1 VRILLVDDDAF
12 SRKLMGM
19 YLKPMG
25 CEIELLAGGE
35 ECLERVAAQ
44 PPDLILMDC
53 QMPVMDGFETTRRLR
68 ASQFSGVILALTGNS
83 DDETLRRCSE
93 CGMNGHMS
101 KPVDAG
107 VLRSRIEAA
116 LPHLQLAGAPQT
128 APAPAPVPT
137 EDPLA
142 RARKIADAARSPAIL
157 ARLVGA
163 FLKSA
168 DESVAMLEAGLEA
181 QDGPAVAAA
190 AHRLR
195 GSSGSFGA
203 SSLSEAAGQLED
215 ALQNGSLDA
224 CQPLIEKL
232 KNLWPPLREL
242 LVQNSGGTN
251 P

>member
-1 VRILLVDDDAF
+1 MRILLVDDDAF
-12 SRKLMGM
+12 SRKLMSF

-25 CEIELLAGGE
+25 VEVELLAGGM

-44 PPDLILMDC
+44 TPDLILMDC
-53 QMPVMDGFETTRRLR
+53 QMPDMDGFETTRRLR
-68 ASQFSGVILALTGNS
+68 ASAYVGVILALTGNS
-83 DDETLRRCSE
+83 DEETLRNCSE

-101 KPVDAG
+101 KPVDAA
-107 VLRSRIEAA
+107 VLRARIEEA
-116 LPHLQLAGAPQT
+116 LPHLAL
-128 APAPAPVPT
+128 APAAVAAVEPVVT

-157 ARLVGA
+157 ARLVGS

-168 DESVAMLEAGLEA
+168 DETVGMLEAGLQS
-181 QDGPAVAAA
+181 QDAPAVAAA

-203 SSLSEAAGQLED
+203 TSLSEAAGKLED
-215 ALQNGSLDA
+215 ALQAQTLEQ
-224 CQPLIEKL
+224 CQPLIASVR
-232 KNLWPPLREL
+232 NLWPPLREL
-242 LVQNSGGTN
+242 LVNNSGGSN